1 MAYQGIQSVLPY
13 QLPSMQQLIYVKTNI
28 AGYFFDAFIDM
39 HHTHESKITSHP
51 VQSGANITD
60 HIYTEPVELS
70 MTIRMSD
77 SMAGLV
83 AGQFVGRYTRS
94 VSAYNILRELQ
105 KQRIPFQ
112 VTTRLETY
120 QNMVIQTLSVP
131 DDYITQFGLEAK
143 VTMKQVLIVNVKTVK
158 VSNRINTTNT
168 TNAGPVKVTNALS
181 NFPSKQALDSKKVDI
196 KGKFINPFPT

>member
-1 MAYQGIQSVLPY
+1 MAYQGIQGVLPY

-94 VSAYNILRELQ
+94 VSAYNI
-105 KQRIPFQ
+105 
-112 VTTRLETY
+112 
-120 QNMVIQTLSVP
+120 
-131 DDYITQFGLEAK
+131 
-143 VTMKQVLIVNVKTVK
+143 
-158 VSNRINTTNT
+158 
-168 TNAGPVKVTNALS
+168 
-181 NFPSKQALDSKKVDI
+181 
-196 KGKFINPFPT
+196 

>member
-1 MAYQGIQSVLPY
+1 MANDGRIRSVLPY

-39 HHTHESKITSHP
+39 HHTHESNITSHP

-60 HIYTEPVELS
+60 HIYSEPAELS

-83 AGQFVGRYTRS
+83 AGQFVGSYTRS

-105 KQRIPFQ
+105 KQRVPFQ
-112 VTTRLETY
+112 VMTRLEMY

-131 DDYITQFGLEAK
+131 DDYKTQFGLEVK
-143 VTMKQVLIVNVKTVK
+143 VTMKQILVANVKTVK
-158 VSNRINTTNT
+158 ISNRANATNSVNTGTLKVSN
-168 TNAGPVKVTNALS
+168 AEEVSPVK
-181 NFPSKQALDSKKVDI
+181 KALDLKKRL
-196 KGKFINPFPT
+196 INPFG